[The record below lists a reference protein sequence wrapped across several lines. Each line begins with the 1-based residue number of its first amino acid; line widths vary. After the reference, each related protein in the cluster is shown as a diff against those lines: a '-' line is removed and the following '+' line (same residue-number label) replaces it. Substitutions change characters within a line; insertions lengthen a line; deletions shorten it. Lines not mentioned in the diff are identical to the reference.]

1 MQIRG
6 KMLDNLRGNDLNH
19 RVHVNVLNLARTGI
33 YRGTSVTRLVIAFP
47 PPCGKVNSRMKP
59 RFTDLSPFFPSW
71 YVFQCLHSYLK
82 LPFKSK
88 SVSNPFCF
96 LARIRGDKKIFRANV
111 FEHYYG
117 LIGLLFIQRFYLS
130 CVYTIYLWRRR
141 FNENFVSRIVNIYIF
156 VHRLLIYI
164 RTIYYSI
171 AIINAHF
178 SQLDRID
185 FQKRMQSRHG
195 CIIIVKLFVIYHEVR
210 LVINQNDDNIFTLR
224 FISVSG
230 INFSAERNIL
240 WQR

>member
-130 CVYTIYLWRRR
+130 CVYTIYLKTTLQWK
-141 FNENFVSRIVNIYIF
+141 FCIENRKY
-156 VHRLLIYI
+156 IYI
-164 RTIYYSI
+164 RSQIVDLYSH
-171 AIINAHF
+171 N
-178 SQLDRID
+178 L
-185 FQKRMQSRHG
+185 
-195 CIIIVKLFVIYHEVR
+195 LFNR
-210 LVINQNDDNIFTLR
+210 DN
-224 FISVSG
+224 
-230 INFSAERNIL
+230 
-240 WQR
+240 